1 MYYLLCHPQCRYFI
15 PFLRNFEYL
24 LKKNGHDAKLVF
36 AYDANTDNG
45 SDLWFVI
52 WNSLPVLP
60 KRCIIYNM
68 DPMVPH
74 IDKQLHELIQRSTS
88 KTSSTSKILK
98 FVDYC
103 YGSNKSKLADI
114 LTLHNIPYKILPY
127 GYSKYH
133 SLVKQFIFSTLPE
146 PVKSDID
153 ILFYGNVSGRR
164 IPLIMSINDFVRRNN
179 YTFMIRNYDLFDER
193 EKILTIARARIIISF
208 ASADTLAF
216 KGNDLA
222 RSAQV
227 LSSGG
232 FVITE
237 FIGDSTVEN
246 VMKEY
251 VPHYSTVDE
260 LLELL
265 KHYLSN
271 EAARQAKLK
280 VIAERFPKDFPLEKN
295 LLEIITTAQ

>member
-1 MYYLLCHPQCRYFI
+1 MYYLLCHPQCRCFI

-36 AYDANTDNG
+36 IYDANTDNG
-45 SDLWFVI
+45 TDLWFVI
-52 WNSLPVLP
+52 WNGLPILP

-74 IDKQLHELIQRSTS
+74 INKQLHELIQQS
-88 KTSSTSKILK
+88 KTSKILK
-98 FVDYC
+98 FIDYC
-103 YGSNKSKLADI
+103 YGSNKSKLADL
-114 LTLHNIPYKILPY
+114 LTSHNVPYKVLPY
-127 GYSKYH
+127 GYSSYH
-133 SLVKQFIFSTLPE
+133 GLVKQVIFCTITVPI
-146 PVKSDID
+146 KSDID

-164 IPLIMSINDFVRRNN
+164 IPMLLAVKDLAVRNN
-179 YTFMIRNYDLFDER
+179 YNLMIRNYNLFDER
-193 EKILTIARARIIISF
+193 EKILTIARAKIIISF

-246 VMKEY
+246 IMKEY
-251 VPHYSTVDE
+251 VPHYNTVDE
-260 LLELL
+260 LLQLL
-265 KHYLSN
+265 QYYLTN
-271 EAARQAKLK
+271 EAARLAKLE

-295 LLEIITTAQ
+295 LLEIVTIQQ